1 MTKQRETAP
10 PPQEVEEKEAAPPSA
25 DFALT
30 PEQATFLLQ
39 SGMLLLAVFVV
50 LYVAKAIILP
60 VILAFVLKLLM
71 NPAFRW
77 LQRLGLPR
85 VLGAL
90 LLLVALSATI
100 VGLAAA
106 LSGPAV
112 DWFAKLPGGI
122 PRLQERLEFLRQP
135 VEIFRRFLTAMRGL
149 APLDS
154 AVVAIPTSE
163 GTLPDQLFAGTW
175 NFAAGLFTTGL
186 LLFFLMISG
195 DTFLR
200 KLVEILPSFSEKR
213 QAVEMSQQIE
223 SDISAYLATV
233 TIMNAAVGIATG
245 LVMWACGVGD
255 PVLWGAVVFLLDY
268 VPIPGAAAGNRRVR
282 PGRPTH
288 HGHAVGGAAAGRPL
302 SRRSRGGGRGRHA
315 DAAGQALH
323 PQPRAGDPGPGL
335 LVPDVGR
342 ARRHPR
348 RAFLAITKIVC
359 NRIQPP
365 KAFGRFL
372 GDLGVPGAS
381 ARSLR
386 KSGTRTA
393 CAALLP

>member
-1 MTKQRETAP
+1 MTGPTVTKLREPAP
-10 PPQEVEEKEAAPPSA
+10 PPEDVGEEEAAPPSV

-39 SGMLLLAVFVV
+39 SGMFLLAVFVV
-50 LYVAKAIILP
+50 MYVAKAIILP
-60 VILAFVLKLLM
+60 VILAFVLKLLL

-90 LLLVALSATI
+90 LLLMALTATI
-100 VGLAAA
+100 VGLVAA

-122 PRLQERLEFLRQP
+122 PRLQEKLEFLRQP
-135 VEIFRRFLTAMRGL
+135 VEIFRRFLAAMRGL
-149 APLDS
+149 APIDS

-163 GTLPDQLFAGTW
+163 GTLPEQLFAGTW

-186 LLFFLMISG
+186 LLFFLLISG

-233 TIMNAAVGIATG
+233 TVMNAAVGLATA

-255 PVLWGAVVFLLDY
+255 PVLWGTVAFLLNY
-268 VPIPGAAAGNRRVR
+268 VPILGPLLGVGLFVLVGLLTMDSLWEALLPAGLYLGVHVVEGEFCTPMLLARRFTLNPVLVILALVFWYWMWGVPGAIL
-282 PGRPTH
+282 
-288 HGHAVGGAAAGRPL
+288 AVPL
-302 SRRSRGGGRGRHA
+302 
-315 DAAGQALH
+315 
-323 PQPRAGDPGPGL
+323 
-335 LVPDVGR
+335 
-342 ARRHPR
+342 
-348 RAFLAITKIVC
+348 LAITKIVC
-359 NRIQPP
+359 DRVRPLNN
-365 KAFGRFL
+365 FGHFL
-372 GDLGVPGAS
+372 AG
-381 ARSLR
+381 
-386 KSGTRTA
+386 
-393 CAALLP
+393 

>member
-1 MTKQRETAP
+1 MTKSRETAP
-10 PPQEVEEKEAAPPSA
+10 PPEDIVAEEAVPVAAPVEFS
-25 DFALT
+25 LT
-30 PEQATFLLQ
+30 PAQATFLLQ

-50 LYVAKAIILP
+50 MYVAKAIILP
-60 VILAFVLKLLM
+60 VILAFVLKLLL

-100 VGLAAA
+100 VGLVAA

-122 PRLQERLEFLRQP
+122 PRLQEKLEFLRQP
-135 VEIFRRFLTAMRGL
+135 VEIFRRFLAAVRGL
-149 APLDS
+149 APLES

-163 GTLPDQLFAGTW
+163 GTLHEQLFAGTW

-186 LLFFLMISG
+186 LLFFLMIAG

-233 TIMNAAVGIATG
+233 TIMNAAVGLATA
-245 LVMWACGVGD
+245 LVMWSCGIGD
-255 PVLWGAVVFLLDY
+255 PVLWGAVAFLLNY
-268 VPIPGAAAGNRRVR
+268 VPILGPLIGVGLFVLVGLLTLDMLWEALLPAGLYLLIHVIEGEGVTPMLLAKRFTLNPVLVILALVFWYWMWGVPGAIL
-282 PGRPTH
+282 
-288 HGHAVGGAAAGRPL
+288 AVPL
-302 SRRSRGGGRGRHA
+302 
-315 DAAGQALH
+315 
-323 PQPRAGDPGPGL
+323 
-335 LVPDVGR
+335 
-342 ARRHPR
+342 
-348 RAFLAITKIVC
+348 LAITKIVC
-359 NRIQPP
+359 DRIRPLN
-365 KAFGRFL
+365 AFGHFL
-372 GDLGVPGAS
+372 AG
-381 ARSLR
+381 
-386 KSGTRTA
+386 
-393 CAALLP
+393 

>member
-255 PVLWGAVVFLLDY
+255 PVLWAAVAFLLNY
-268 VPIPGAAAGNRRVR
+268 VPILGPLLGIGVF
-282 PGRPTH
+282 
-288 HGHAVGGAAAGRPL
+288 VLAGRLIMDTLWEALLP
-302 SRRSRGGGRGRHA
+302 
-315 DAAGQALH
+315 AGLYLGVHVVEGEGVTPMPPAKRFILNPVLVILALVFWY
-323 PQPRAGDPGPGL
+323 RM
-335 LVPDVGR
+335 
-342 ARRHPR
+342 
-348 RAFLAITKIVC
+348 
-359 NRIQPP
+359 
-365 KAFGRFL
+365 
-372 GDLGVPGAS
+372 LGVPGAILAVPFWRSPKSS
-381 ARSLR
+381 ATASSRR
-386 KSGTRTA
+386 KPS
-393 CAALLP
+393 AASSAT